1 MKKLILI
8 LAVIFISFDNSA
20 NDIKIKDVCEW
31 HHEEIIGWH
40 QNSILFRKR
49 LIEVSDK
56 SKYPDADD
64 KTIER
69 NLLKQEKLL
78 KRIISFQN
86 YLMVSL
92 KELEHHYK
100 FNKVV
105 TTDVLFVLFH
115 LEEEKLE
122 VFLLEKYKID

>member
-1 MKKLILI
+1 MKKI
-8 LAVIFISFDNSA
+8 IFILVFVLASTGNTDNDV
-20 NDIKIKDVCEW
+20 NIKDICKW
-31 HHEEIIGWH
+31 HHQEIIGWH

-78 KRIISFQN
+78 KAINNIS
-86 YLMVSL
+86 
-92 KELEHHYK
+92 YK
-100 FNKVV
+100 Y
-105 TTDVLFVLFH
+105 TS
-115 LEEEKLE
+115 
-122 VFLLEKYKID
+122 